1 MVRVVLLLLDTHWAS
16 GVMVRVVLLSL
27 DTHWPLV

>member
-1 MVRVVLLLLDTHWAS
+1 MVRVVLLSLDTHWAS